1 MRRAFLLVAFYA
13 LAGTAITLVVYRLV
27 LGGPLH
33 PAGDRTLDSLMIF
46 FSVTMN
52 MLLAFAAAG
61 VAAVMVRGAQPGF
74 LLPAGI
80 SAVIAGAV
88 GIGMMFWFVGL
99 RWYFALTMVVAAL
112 VCAAVAAAL
121 GWLGLG
127 NGRPTP

>member
-1 MRRAFLLVAFYA
+1 MRRAFLLVVFYA
-13 LAGTAITLVVYRLV
+13 LAGTAITLVVYRIILS
-27 LGGPLH
+27 GPLH
-33 PAGDRTLDSLMIF
+33 PAGDRTLDSLVIF

-61 VAAVMVRGAQPGF
+61 VAAAMVRAAQPGF

-99 RWYFALTMVVAAL
+99 HWSFPLTMIGAA
-112 VCAAVAAAL
+112 VTCAAAATAF
-121 GWLGLG
+121 GLFG
-127 NGRPTP
+127 PGPKSTP